1 MLEASSMLLLA
12 GRLSL
17 LQAASATVEVFE
29 HWLCVSATDALGGE
43 AAVVTVV
50 ACRVTASAVVV
61 AGAAAAAI
69 EGRSFTLAD
78 TGLLPL
84 DWTAWL
90 TVASTPPHENIDSV
104 AWAKMSAAS
113 GGNSLLLV
121 LLTPSV
127 L

>member
-1 MLEASSMLLLA
+1 MPLLA

-17 LQAASATVEVFE
+17 LHTASATVEVFE

-43 AAVVTVV
+43 ATVVTVV
-50 ACRVTASAVVV
+50 ACRVAASAVV
-61 AGAAAAAI
+61 AAAAAI
-69 EGRSFTLAD
+69 GGRSFRLA
-78 TGLLPL
+78 GLLPL

-90 TVASTPPHENIDSV
+90 AVASTLPHANIDSV

>member
-1 MLEASSMLLLA
+1 MFLLA

-17 LQAASATVEVFE
+17 LQTASATVEVFE
-29 HWLCVSATDALGGE
+29 HWLCVNTTDALGGE
-43 AAVVTVV
+43 AAVVAAV
-50 ACRVTASAVVV
+50 ACRVVASVAVV
-61 AGAAAAAI
+61 AAAAEAI
-69 EGRSFTLAD
+69 GGRSFRLAD

-84 DWTAWL
+84 DWAAWL
-90 TVASTPPHENIDSV
+90 ALASTLPHANIDSV

-113 GGNSLLLV
+113 GGSSLLLV